1 MDRRILAKR
10 IAERARRFVVVASAI
25 MASVPLMAGYAPSG
39 VKTAFAALYPDIDME
54 DVIWSDENDGYFL
67 AKFKND
73 GFDTRAW
80 FDTQSQCV
88 MVQTDLVTMD
98 RVPSEVYNAFASH
111 DNGNN
116 VVRDVTYVVFPKWQP
131 IYVVLIGEPNIEG
144 AYQLFY
150 TPYGELL
157 RERSTVGVDQPL
169 GIPTFFE

>member
-1 MDRRILAKR
+1 
-10 IAERARRFVVVASAI
+10 
-25 MASVPLMAGYAPSG
+25 
-39 VKTAFAALYPDIDME
+39 
-54 DVIWSDENDGYFL
+54 
-67 AKFKND
+67 
-73 GFDTRAW
+73 
-80 FDTQSQCV
+80 
-88 MVQTDLVTMD
+88 MD